1 MRIDNPYLN
10 NLEAHQQAT
19 SARTTRSTESR
30 STGESTSSLED
41 QSAHIPSPE
50 LQQYAAL
57 LKQEPEIRDDRLR
70 AVAQRLQQG
79 YYATP
84 QSAQQTAAAI
94 LKSAD

>member
-1 MRIDNPYLN
+1 MRIDNPYLK
-10 NLEAHQQAT
+10 NLEVHQQAT
-19 SARTTRSTESR
+19 AARTARSTEGR
-30 STGESTSSLED
+30 PTGATPGSQED

-57 LKQEPEIRDDRLR
+57 LKQEPEVRDDRLR